1 MSWTAFF
8 IVFPIG
14 LLLLVGGLL
23 LYLDVWRGF
32 LLFSAFSRGELGV
45 GAPYF
50 GVFLVAIS
58 IEGVTSPPGEMSGPG
73 ALLVLLGAACLLPAL
88 LSAVWLPRFLLP
100 RWLRQMRDLERYR
113 RRMRSGKIPWAGK
126 AVFSQSYLEAPA
138 PKSGHAA

>member
-14 LLLLVGGLL
+14 LVLLVGGLL

-32 LLFSAFSRGELGV
+32 LLLSAFSRGEMGV
-45 GAPYF
+45 GATYF

-58 IEGVTSPPGEMSGPG
+58 VEGVTSPPGGMSGPG
-73 ALLVLLGAACLLPAL
+73 MLLVLLGAACLLPAL

-100 RWLRQMRDLERYR
+100 RWLRRMRDLERYR

-126 AVFSQSYLEAPA
+126 AIYSEYYLQTAG
-138 PKSGHAA
+138 SGHGR

>member
-32 LLFSAFSRGELGV
+32 LLFSFFSRGELGV

-50 GVFLVAIS
+50 GVFLIAIS
-58 IEGVTSPPGEMSGPG
+58 VDGVTGPPGEMTGPG
-73 ALLVLLGAACLLPAL
+73 ALLVLLGIACLLPAL
-88 LSAVWLPRFLLP
+88 LSAFWLPRFLLP

-126 AVFSQSYLEAPA
+126 AVYSQSYLEAAA
-138 PKSGHAA
+138 PGAGHGA